1 MSPGPGGVVD
11 GRIATAGLGSWI
23 MKRSRLAAPVT
34 LALSLVLVLSA
45 CGSSTGTQSGAGSTS
60 APAASTP
67 AASTPATGIGNDAS
81 GVTVEGGFGEK
92 PVITIGDQTKDV
104 TQLQVIDL
112 VEGTGDPVAEGAR
125 VLADYS
131 GVGATTKKQFDS
143 SFDRGQPIEFGLDGV
158 IAGWTQGI
166 PGMKLGGR
174 RLLIIP
180 GDLAYG
186 ANPPSPDIEPN
197 EVLVFVVDMVN
208 FINPGETA
216 PAKAP

>member
-1 MSPGPGGVVD
+1 
-11 GRIATAGLGSWI
+11 
-23 MKRSRLAAPVT
+23 MKRSRLVAPAT
-34 LALSLVLVLSA
+34 LALSVSLVLSA
-45 CGSSTGTQSGAGSTS
+45 CGSSTETQSGASSS
-60 APAASTP
+60 APAASSSAP
-67 AASTPATGIGNDAS
+67 AQEGIGNDAS
-81 GVTVEGGFGEK
+81 GVKVEGGFGEK

-112 VEGTGDPVAEGAR
+112 VEGTGDPVLAGAT
-125 VLADYS
+125 VLADYA
-131 GVGATTKKQFDS
+131 GVGASTKKQFDS
-143 SFDRGQPIEFGLDGV
+143 SFDRGQPAQFGLDQV

-186 ANPPSPDIEPN
+186 ANPPSADIQPN

-216 PAKAP
+216 PATTSP

>member
-1 MSPGPGGVVD
+1 
-11 GRIATAGLGSWI
+11 

-34 LALSLVLVLSA
+34 LALSLALVLTA

-60 APAASTP
+60 APAASSP
-67 AASTPATGIGNDAS
+67 APVASGIGNDAS
-81 GVTVEGGFGEK
+81 GVSVEGGFGEK
-92 PVITIGDQTKDV
+92 PVITIGDETKNV

-112 VEGTGDPVAEGAR
+112 VVGTGDPVEPSAT

-131 GVGATTKKQFDS
+131 GVGASTTKQFDS
-143 SFDRGQPIEFGLDGV
+143 SFDRGQPAEFPLDQV
-158 IAGWTQGI
+158 IPGWTQGI

-180 GDLAYG
+180 GELAYG

-216 PAKAP
+216 PAK